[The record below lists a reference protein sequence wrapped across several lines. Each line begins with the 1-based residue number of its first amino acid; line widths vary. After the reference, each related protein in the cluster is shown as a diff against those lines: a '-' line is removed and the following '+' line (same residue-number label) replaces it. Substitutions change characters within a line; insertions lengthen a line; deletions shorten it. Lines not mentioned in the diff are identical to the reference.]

1 MAGEVRQVLV
11 AGGGVAALEATL
23 ALRALTEGQVHVELL
38 APEPQFWYRP
48 LAVAEP
54 FGLGD
59 VRHFDLG
66 DVSQQMGATFT
77 LGELVSVD
85 AARHLAY
92 TSPGGPVPYSTLLVA
107 TGARPTAGVRDAI
120 TFRGPADTHL
130 VTELLG
136 EIESGSVRHVVF
148 AVPTGAVWSLPVYE
162 LALMTAAWVAER
174 EIAGVRLAIVTPET
188 APLQLFGRQASD
200 AIAAMLAHRGI
211 GLHTGVCAAEA
222 RPGELLLVGDEIVTA
237 DRVVALP
244 RLEGARIAGIPQT
257 FEGFV
262 PVDAHGRVTGL
273 EDVYAAGDI
282 TTFSVK
288 QGGIA
293 AQQAEAAA
301 EAIAADAG
309 VALTPRPFSPVL
321 RGLLLTGAE
330 PRFLHSELEGTA
342 EGWVSA
348 EPLWWPP
355 AKIVGRH
362 LSPFLAG
369 LTGIPAASPPA
380 AGIDVQV
387 ELNAEDT
394 TRRDRLIAAAVDDS
408 LHDAAIKRVGD
419 VMAETLLV
427 APEDTLGE
435 VAERMVQLG
444 ASSALVAEYGRL
456 VGILTTQDL
465 LQALA
470 SRVHSSEARVRPWM
484 TAEPIAVTATTS
496 LEAAAALMTEHGVHH
511 LAVVDGERPVGV
523 IGTRDVAR
531 GAESELR
538 LGLGF

>member
-66 DVSQQMGATFT
+66 DVAQQMGATFT

-174 EIAGVRLAIVTPET
+174 EIAGVRLAIVTPEA

-200 AIAAMLAHRGI
+200 AIAAMLARRGI
-211 GLHTGVCAAEA
+211 GLHTGAYAAEA

-282 TTFSVK
+282 TTFAVK

-330 PRFLHSELEGTA
+330 PRFLHSELEGSA

-427 APEDTLGE
+427 APEDMLGE
-435 VAERMVQLG
+435 VAERMVRLG
-444 ASSALVAEYGRL
+444 TSSALVAEYGRL

-465 LQALA
+465 LRALA
-470 SRVHSSEARVRPWM
+470 QPRRLERGARPAVDDG
-484 TAEPIAVTATTS
+484 EPIAVTTTTS

-523 IGTRDVAR
+523 IGTREVAR

>member
-1 MAGEVRQVLV
+1 MLV

-23 ALRALTEGQVHVELL
+23 ALRALTEGQVQVELL

-66 DVSQQMGATFT
+66 DLAQQMGANFT

-107 TGARPTAGVRDAI
+107 TGTRPTAGVRDAI
-120 TFRGPADTHL
+120 TFRGPADTPL
-130 VTELLG
+130 VTELLR

-174 EIAGVRLAIVTPET
+174 EIAGVRLAIVTPEP

-200 AIAAMLAHRGI
+200 AIAAMLARRGI
-211 GLHTGVCAAEA
+211 GLHTGAYAAEA

-282 TTFSVK
+282 TTFRGEAGRDRGAAGRGR
-288 QGGIA
+288 GGGDRSRRGRRTHA
-293 AQQAEAAA
+293 
-301 EAIAADAG
+301 
-309 VALTPRPFSPVL
+309 PRPSAPYFEDCSSRVPS
-321 RGLLLTGAE
+321 RGSSTQSSREA
-330 PRFLHSELEGTA
+330 PRRG
-342 EGWVSA
+342 SA
-348 EPLWWPP
+348 RSRSG
-355 AKIVGRH
+355 GRRRRSSVVTCH
-362 LSPFLAG
+362 RSSRGSRAFA
-369 LTGIPAASPPA
+369 AASPPT

-387 ELNAEDT
+387 ELNAQDT
-394 TRRDRLIAAAVDDS
+394 TRRDRLIAAAVDDA
-408 LHDAAIKRVGD
+408 LHDAAIERVGD
-419 VMAETLLV
+419 VMAEALVV

-444 ASSALVAEYGRL
+444 TSSALVAEYGRL